1 MKNCFFISPIGSE
14 GSEVRKRADDVLNYI
29 VKPALEEIGYKVER
43 ADEST
48 EAGSI
53 SKSVIEKVLHSD
65 LVVADL
71 SNHNPNVFYELALR
85 HAIAK
90 PFVQI
95 IVKDEKIPFDI
106 FDIRT
111 ISYELDLAGADKAK
125 KAIQDFTKTVQ
136 DSDRVETPVTEV
148 ISLSNLNFNNNGE
161 SDSSIL
167 IEELQRINQNINNL
181 EHKLAGRFEQMIT
194 QSSKQNLNMQDM
206 SMEDRLGM
214 AFMEK
219 LFENPS
225 KSDEMMD
232 LINKLNTLNHKK

>member
-1 MKNCFFISPIGSE
+1 MKTCFFVSPIGSE
-14 GSEVRKRADDVLNYI
+14 SSDIRNRADNVLNYI
-29 VKPALEEIGYKVER
+29 VKPALEELGYQVER

-53 SKSVIEKVLHSD
+53 SKSVIQKILKSD

-95 IVKDEKIPFDI
+95 ISKDEKIPFDI

-111 ISYELDLAGADKAK
+111 IQYELDLAGADKAK
-125 KAIQDFTKTVQ
+125 RAIQEFTKTVQ
-136 DSDRVETPVTEV
+136 DLDRVETPVTEV
-148 ISLSNLNFNNNGE
+148 ISLSNLDLNNDGH
-161 SDSSIL
+161 SDSSVL

-181 EHKLAGRFEQMIT
+181 EQKLAGRFEQMMT
-194 QSSKQNLNMQDM
+194 HNQSPNTQNL
-206 SMEDRLGM
+206 SMEDRMGL

-219 LFENPS
+219 LFENPH
-225 KSDEMMD
+225 KSDDMISI
-232 LINKLNTLNHKK
+232 INKLNSINKK